1 MSFKIGDITACN
13 CDHNIAKLTKGWG
26 HLKPSEMQQG
36 PEFDQSKLGVTSN
49 CCTVDGCKCCN
60 PEPKEEEK
68 KGE

>member
-1 MSFKIGDITACN
+1 MSEVELGKCKNCGHDIIGP
-13 CDHNIAKLTKGWG
+13 TKWWA
-26 HLKPSEMQQG
+26 HRKDSEMQQG
-36 PEFDQSKLGVTSN
+36 SKIDHLKDGVTSN